1 LAVFSIAAADI
12 RTDDPHVERDLKSWG
27 PPGDVRWADLLFI

>member
-1 LAVFSIAAADI
+1 MILMSSA
-12 RTDDPHVERDLKSWG
+12 TLKCWG